1 MAVFKLETDYPIV
14 YHQNP
19 SKLTEK
25 RIDKVRQIVHP
36 KLRLFLFQM
45 KTYYQS
51 DANHPTDNPSQT
63 DNPSLLS
70 VNTLTTN
77 LP

>member
-1 MAVFKLETDYPIV
+1 M
-14 YHQNP
+14 
-19 SKLTEK
+19 EK

-51 DANHPTDNPSQT
+51 DANHPTDNLSQT